1 MYATIDALRD
11 IAGRCQTNEPLSQ
24 EQLHLLGRAFR
35 EFLTHRARTI
45 DEAFGLRFARGGVP
59 WWLEEAMRHR
69 NRALRELARN
79 YYSELTVSAQARQ
92 IQTLSIRYAASAWR
106 FDRTRGAMPDHY
118 AGTANEWLYRAFSA
132 GAPMPICERQLRLV
146 LGR

>member
-1 MYATIDALRD
+1 MYATIDTLRD
-11 IAGRCQTNEPLSQ
+11 IAGRCQTNEPLSP

-35 EFLTHRARTI
+35 EFLSHRARSI

-69 NRALRELARN
+69 NAALRELADGHYRDL
-79 YYSELTVSAQARQ
+79 SVTAQARM
-92 IQTLSIRYAASAWR
+92 IRTVSVRYAASAWR
-106 FDRTRGAMPDHY
+106 FDGPRGVMPDHY
-118 AGTANEWLYRAFSA
+118 AGTPNECLYRAFAA
-132 GAPMPICERQLRLV
+132 GAPMPICERQLRLI